1 MAIANVTR
9 RPHAQVHDIRWAV
22 PSTGRILGVALIAAL
37 LLAWEL
43 SVRLQWIVSDSWP
56 SVSAVLLAGFD
67 GIRSGE
73 LSAVLAST
81 LARAGAGYVCGV
93 VFGIVLGL
101 FFATIPWVSRLLS
114 PLMELLRPIPVPALV
129 PPLVLLLGVDD
140 AMKVTVVALT
150 VFFPVLSNMVQGL
163 LTVDATL
170 LAVARTFHVGKVATI
185 WKIMLPATLPYLLA
199 GMRVSLSLALIVSV
213 VAEMIAGN
221 QGIGHYLVLMQY
233 AVRPQ
238 EMYASILLLALSGY
252 LLNRIFINIEQRLI
266 HWYSRAEARQ
276 EVM

>member
-9 RPHAQVHDIRWAV
+9 RPHAQVHDIRWPV

-266 HWYSRAEARQ
+266 HWYSRAEARH

>member
-1 MAIANVTR
+1 MAIADITR
-9 RPHAQVHDIRWAV
+9 PPHGQVHRIRWAM
-22 PSTGRILGVALIAAL
+22 PSTGRILGVVLIAAL

-56 SVSAVLLAGFD
+56 SVSAVLLAGFG
-67 GIRSGE
+67 GIMSGE
-73 LSAVLAST
+73 LSTVLGST

-93 VFGIVLGL
+93 MFGVVLGL
-101 FFATIPWVSRLLS
+101 LFAIIPWVRRLLS
-114 PLMELLRPIPVPALV
+114 PLMALLRPIPVPALV
-129 PPLVLLLGVDD
+129 PPLVLLLGVHD
-140 AMKVTVVALT
+140 AMKVTVVGLT
-150 VFFPVLSNMVQGL
+150 VLFPVLTNMVQGIL
-163 LTVDATL
+163 AVDATL
-170 LAVARTFHVGKVATI
+170 LAVARTFHVGKLTTI
-185 WKIMLPATLPYLLA
+185 WKIILPATLPYLLA

-252 LLNRIFINIEQRLI
+252 LLNRIFIKIEKRLI
-266 HWYSRAEARQ
+266 HWYSLTEARQ
-276 EVM
+276 EVT

>member
-1 MAIANVTR
+1 MAVADIAR
-9 RPHAQVHDIRWAV
+9 WPRAQVHHIRWAA

-56 SVSAVLLAGFD
+56 SVSAVLLAGGG
-67 GIRSGE
+67 GIMSGE
-73 LSAVLAST
+73 LLTVLGST

-93 VFGIVLGL
+93 LSGAILGL
-101 FFATIPWVSRLLS
+101 LFATSSLVRRLFS

-129 PPLVLLLGVDD
+129 PPLVLLLGVQD

-150 VFFPVLSNMVQGL
+150 VVFPVLTNMTQGVL
-163 LTVDATL
+163 AVDATV
-170 LAVARTFHVGKVATI
+170 LAVARTFHVGKLATI
-185 WKIMLPATLPYLLA
+185 WKIILPATLPYLLA
-199 GMRVSLSLALIVSV
+199 GMRVSLSLALIVTV

-238 EMYASILLLALSGY
+238 EMYASILLLAFSGY
-252 LLNRIFINIEQRLI
+252 LLNRIFVKIEKRLI
-266 HWYSRAEARQ
+266 HWYSLTDTSQ
-276 EVM
+276 EVT

>member
-1 MAIANVTR
+1 MAIASVTR
-9 RPHAQVHDIRWAV
+9 RPHAQVHDIRWPV

>member
-9 RPHAQVHDIRWAV
+9 RPHAQVHDIRWPV

>member
-22 PSTGRILGVALIAAL
+22 PSTGRVLGVVLIAAL
-37 LLAWEL
+37 LLTWEL

-56 SVSAVLLAGFD
+56 SVSAVLLAGFN

-73 LSAVLAST
+73 LSVVLGST

-213 VAEMIAGN
+213 VAEMIAGH